1 MQTTILIG
9 QLLLVALITG
19 WLLIG
24 VIENI
29 RTPSLNG
36 DLVAKVLSMQG
47 MYDEMPEIHEV
58 LKGNALES
66 PAWHQ
71 RIYWLI
77 VGVELIVS
85 AILVVACLL
94 LVGALF
100 GLQSPQSAKLV
111 AIWGTLGFTAIWG
124 AFLVG
129 GQWFHYWCA
138 HKDAQVTHYIM
149 TIWGAVTFIALAA
162 L

>member
-1 MQTTILIG
+1 MPTTLLFA
-9 QLLLVALITG
+9 QLLFTALITG

-36 DLVAKVLSMQG
+36 DLVAKVLAMQG
-47 MYDEMPEIHEV
+47 LAEEMPDV
-58 LKGNALES
+58 FAQLSGNAITN
-66 PAWHQ
+66 PVWHK
-71 RIYWLI
+71 RVYALI
-77 VGVELIVS
+77 VIVELAVS
-85 AILVVACLL
+85 AVLVVACLML
-94 LVGALF
+94 AGAVL
-100 GLQSPQSAKLV
+100 GITDPTNAKFV

-124 AFLVG
+124 GFLVG

-138 HKDAQVTHYIM
+138 HKDAQMTHYVM
-149 TIWGAVTFIALAA
+149 TIWGTITFLALAA